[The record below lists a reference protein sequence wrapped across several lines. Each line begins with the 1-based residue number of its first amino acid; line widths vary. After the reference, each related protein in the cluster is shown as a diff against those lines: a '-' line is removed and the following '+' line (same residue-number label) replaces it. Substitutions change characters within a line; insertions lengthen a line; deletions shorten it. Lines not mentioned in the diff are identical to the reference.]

1 MITWTKING
10 KWAARGPLC
19 EFRCAGRYV
28 VVTSKDGRETL
39 CRITG
44 VVPAVT
50 GPDNYREPT
59 EAEWN
64 RIVTVE
70 VERER
75 RPMWELMREVPVGF

>member
-19 EFRCAGRYV
+19 EFLCGKYV
-28 VVTSKDGRETL
+28 TVTSKDGRVTL

-44 VVPAVT
+44 VVPAAT
-50 GPDNYREPT
+50 GSDNHREPT

-70 VERER
+70 VERET
-75 RPMWELMREVPVGF
+75 RPIWELMREVPYGH

>member
-1 MITWTKING
+1 MITWTKVNG
-10 KWAARGPLC
+10 KWAARGPVC
-19 EFRCAGRYV
+19 EFLCGKHVTV
-28 VVTSKDGRETL
+28 VSKDGRETL

-59 EAEWN
+59 EAQLN

-70 VERER
+70 VERET
-75 RPMWELMREVPVGF
+75 RPMRELMREVPVGF